1 MKRELLPSQ
10 RRLLSTL
17 GEQLRYAR
25 LRRDLTPD
33 PAGYGLKLNISETDN
48 SLDYD
53 LALSITPY
61 LGIKKDRAVA
71 IIEQIKS
78 VVAEWRKVA
87 TRYGIPK
94 SEQDL
99 VEDAFRY

>member
-1 MKRELLPSQ
+1 M
-10 RRLLSTL
+10 T
-17 GEQLRYAR
+17 
-25 LRRDLTPD
+25 
-33 PAGYGLKLNISETDN
+33 ISEADN
-48 SLDYD
+48 ALDYD

-71 IIEQIKS
+71 IVEQIKS

-87 TRYGIPK
+87 KRYGISN

>member
-1 MKRELLPSQ
+1 MGASPEVQQ
-10 RRLLSTL
+10 RKWLRMLVAPGSSL
-17 GEQLRYAR
+17 GGTRPKANVMHA
-25 LRRDLTPD
+25 D
-33 PAGYGLKLNISETDN
+33 GS
-48 SLDYD
+48 
-53 LALSITPY
+53 

-71 IIEQIKS
+71 IVEQIKS

-87 TRYGIPK
+87 IRYGIPK

>member
-1 MKRELLPSQ
+1 MTILFRFLLPSQ

-48 SLDYD
+48 SLDFD

-61 LGIKKDRAVA
+61 LGIRKDRAMA
-71 IIEQIKS
+71 IVEQIKS
-78 VVAEWRKVA
+78 IVAEWRKVA
-87 TRYGIPK
+87 SRYGVSN
-94 SEQDL
+94 SEQDQL
-99 VEDAFRY
+99 AHF